1 MSRAM
6 VVGINAC
13 LAVMLAGCVAKPP
26 LAVPEA
32 VVFDCQNGEVLRV
45 RFVAEPASAVL
56 MRAQSEI
63 SLPQKPSG
71 SGFIYSNGPNTIR
84 GKGNALTVE
93 IGRMAAIQCQARPV
107 QP

>member
-1 MSRAM
+1 MSLSITFR
-6 VVGINAC
+6 VVCVALI
-13 LAVMLAGCVAKPP
+13 LAGCAAKPP
-26 LAVPEA
+26 LASSEV

-45 RFVAEPASAVL
+45 RFVAEPASTVL

-63 SLPQKPSG
+63 SLPQQPSG

-93 IGRMAAIQCQARPV
+93 IGRMLPIQCQARP
-107 QP
+107 

>member
-1 MSRAM
+1 MSLSITFR
-6 VVGINAC
+6 VVCVA
-13 LAVMLAGCVAKPP
+13 LMLAGCAAKPP
-26 LAVPEA
+26 LASPEA

-63 SLPQKPSG
+63 SLPQQPSG

-84 GKGNALTVE
+84 GKGSALTVE
-93 IGRMAAIQCQARPV
+93 IGRMLPIQCQAR
-107 QP
+107 

>member
-1 MSRAM
+1 MSLVMIFLRS
-6 VVGINAC
+6 AC
-13 LAVMLAGCVAKPP
+13 VASVLAGCAAKAP
-26 LAVPEA
+26 VVSSEA

-56 MRAQSEI
+56 MREQSEI
-63 SLPQKPSG
+63 SLPQQPSG

-93 IGRMAAIQCQARPV
+93 IGRMLPIQCQAR
-107 QP
+107 

>member
-1 MSRAM
+1 MSVAITFR
-6 VVGINAC
+6 VVCVA
-13 LAVMLAGCVAKPP
+13 LMLAGCAAKQK
-26 LAVPEA
+26 LATPES

-56 MRAQSEI
+56 MRQQSEI
-63 SLPQKPSG
+63 SLPQQPSG

-93 IGRMAAIQCQARPV
+93 IGRMLPIQCQAR
-107 QP
+107 

>member
-1 MSRAM
+1 MSLSITFR
-6 VVGINAC
+6 VVCVALI
-13 LAVMLAGCVAKPP
+13 LAGCAAKPP
-26 LAVPEA
+26 LASSEV

-45 RFVAEPASAVL
+45 RFLAEPASAVL

-63 SLPQKPSG
+63 SLPQQSSG

-93 IGRMAAIQCQARPV
+93 IGRMLPIQCQAR
-107 QP
+107 